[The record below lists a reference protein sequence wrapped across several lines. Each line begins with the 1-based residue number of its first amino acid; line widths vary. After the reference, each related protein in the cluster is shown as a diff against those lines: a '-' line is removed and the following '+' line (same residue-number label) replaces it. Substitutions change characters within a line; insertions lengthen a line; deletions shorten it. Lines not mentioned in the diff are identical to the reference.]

1 VTTNRGQRPATTQQL
16 DAAGRVKEGMAVARD
31 TVVETYRESPPVVL
45 GAAAVLVAAVVALVM
60 WRKQ

>member
-1 VTTNRGQRPATTQQL
+1 VTTTPGQRPAATQPL

-31 TVVETYRESPPVVL
+31 TVVETYHESPPIVL
-45 GAAAVLVAAVVALVM
+45 GAAAVLVAVVVALVM

>member
-1 VTTNRGQRPATTQQL
+1 VTSVSGSRPGTPQQL

-31 TVVETYRESPPVVL
+31 TVVETYRESPPLVL
-45 GAAAVLVAAVVALVM
+45 GAAGVLVAVVVALVM